1 MNEKNSPDQYPAPR
15 MGRAADGRQYLRS
28 SEDKRLCPDPHHSG
42 CPVAKTKPE
51 FGAAAAG
58 MRVAGM
64 CPLVRELLTLFDNE

>member
-1 MNEKNSPDQYPAPR
+1 

-42 CPVAKTKPE
+42 CPVAKAKPE
-51 FGAAAAG
+51 FGAAAAAAAG

-64 CPLVRELLTLFDNE
+64 CPPVGELLTLFDSE